1 MSINENKLLCV
12 YIYDILNINENKLL
26 LTDFTMLSERTQ
38 KKSTSCMIPF
48 QKKRQLMSNVRG
60 RDGGYPLEDNGD

>member
-1 MSINENKLLCV
+1 MRISYCWQISQCWVKEHK
-12 YIYDILNINENKLL
+12 
-26 LTDFTMLSERTQ
+26 